1 MLLRQCGSRWRIDV
15 LVRRQPSEGIEVEP
29 VAVSAR
35 APDQIV
41 RLTRIASHDHVVRRR
56 PPAARVLDAPLVVRA
71 CRGEARMAVVNRRN
85 GPEQDNAM
93 IAGRAQAQVPTLGV
107 VDRPNDSKRLAG
119 RNRARGTDRPASA
132 AGRRWRFGKTF
143 ALRRCSG

>member
-35 APDQIV
+35 AADQIV

-56 PPAARVLDAPLVVRA
+56 PTAARVLDAPLVIRA
-71 CRGEARMAVVNRRN
+71 CRVEARMPVVNRRN
-85 GPEQDNAM
+85 GPVQKTDAMFASCSSRGSNA
-93 IAGRAQAQVPTLGV
+93 RC
-107 VDRPNDSKRLAG
+107 
-119 RNRARGTDRPASA
+119 RGP
-132 AGRRWRFGKTF
+132 FE
-143 ALRRCSG
+143 